1 MVVDLE
7 RETGI
12 SVGGEDLGNG
22 VDIGSSSEE
31 KKYNENQL
39 FFNQRKWTRFLL
51 LKRLIFFFVSFLNF
65 SLYPLPLVYIP
76 KPN

>member
-22 VDIGSSSEE
+22 VDVGSSSEE

-39 FFNQRKWTRFLL
+39 FFNQRKWTKFLL
-51 LKRLIFFFVSFLNF
+51 LKRLNF
-65 SLYPLPLVYIP
+65 IYFCQLP
-76 KPN
+76 

>member
-22 VDIGSSSEE
+22 VDVGSSSEE
-31 KKYNENQL
+31 KKSIMKTNYFLIRENGQS
-39 FFNQRKWTRFLL
+39 
-51 LKRLIFFFVSFLNF
+51 FFF
-65 SLYPLPLVYIP
+65 
-76 KPN
+76 